1 MLANVENYIGNLWPQ
16 RFPFFTGLKG
26 NAVKIGDSSRCCK
39 PRLFCVGRMP
49 CKKVRAFGTLTGH
62 CAFTKNAWEGLKS
75 GVSQKDLPLHDRSIL
90 QPAENG
96 QVSLR
101 VEYTGCFFTSS
112 MPCLTASRISACCK
126 IFNGHSRYPH
136 RVLPIACNVFP
147 ADFMPWGHC
156 CLFVPLYRENTNHL
170 QTFIR

>member
-1 MLANVENYIGNLWPQ
+1 MWPQ

-49 CKKVRAFGTLTGH
+49 CKKVRAFGTLSH

-75 GVSQKDLPLHDRSIL
+75 GVSQKTCHCMTEIL

-96 QVSLR
+96 RSLESIYGMFFHIFNAVPYGFPDTAGTRTGFYQLPVMFSLR
-101 VEYTGCFFTSS
+101 IL
-112 MPCLTASRISACCK
+112 CLGDIVACLCLCIGK
-126 IFNGHSRYPH
+126 IQTIYKHS
-136 RVLPIACNVFP
+136 
-147 ADFMPWGHC
+147 
-156 CLFVPLYRENTNHL
+156 
-170 QTFIR
+170 